1 MSKGPSPPAH
11 PTRIERLL
19 LGLLAAL
26 FVATELA
33 GVLVPA
39 ESVRFIPPRQFAD
52 GPRGAL
58 EGLGSP
64 LKVAVARIPT
74 TASLRQ
80 VLTAARFDLAAIRRG
95 DVGAPAIFLASLPKD
110 LAAIKLVQDKKDLFV
125 GIVLPLILHQNQIV
139 KERRSRL
146 KRVLSGVITDHPLPD
161 RKWLLRLA
169 RLYRVADP
177 EPDASDLNQAAR
189 EELMRRVD
197 TIPVSLALAQAATES
212 GWGTSRFA
220 RQGNALYGQWTWQSA
235 EGLVPT
241 DREEGR
247 AHSVRA
253 FSTLANSVRT
263 YIHNLNVSNHYKEFR
278 RARARLRDAG
288 APDGSWGHGLAEHL
302 GRYSEEGPDYIA
314 KIRSITRVNRFGDF
328 ETATLSGATPPTK
341 AATPGS

>member
-1 MSKGPSPPAH
+1 MSKGPSA
-11 PTRIERLL
+11 PTHSTRMERFL
-19 LGLLAAL
+19 LGSLAAL

-33 GVLVPA
+33 GVLIPA
-39 ESVRFIPPRQFAD
+39 EDLRFIPPRQSVE
-52 GPRGAL
+52 GRLGAL
-58 EGLGSP
+58 DGLGPP

-80 VLTAARFDLAAIRRG
+80 VLEAARFDLAAIRRG
-95 DVGAPAIFLASLPKD
+95 DVEAPAIFLESLPKD
-110 LAAIKLVQDKKDLFV
+110 LAAIKQVQDKKDLFV

-146 KRVLSGVITDHPLPD
+146 ERVLSGVITDHPLPD

-169 RLYRVADP
+169 RLYRVA
-177 EPDASDLNQAAR
+177 EPDASDLTASTR

-197 TIPVSLALAQAATES
+197 TIPVSLALSQAATES

-247 AHSVRA
+247 AHSVQA
-253 FSTLANSVRT
+253 FATLANSVRT
-263 YIHNLNVSNHYKEFR
+263 YVHNLNVSNHYSELR
-278 RARARLRDAG
+278 QARARLREAG
-288 APDGSWGHGLAEHL
+288 GPDGSWGHGLAEHL

-314 KIRSITRVNRFGDF
+314 KIRSIMRVNGFGDF
-328 ETATLSGATPPTK
+328 ETTTLSGATPPTE
-341 AATPGS
+341 AAKPGN

>member
-1 MSKGPSPPAH
+1 MSKGPSAPTH
-11 PTRIERLL
+11 PTRIERFL
-19 LGLLAAL
+19 LGSLAAL

-39 ESVRFIPPRQFAD
+39 EDLRFIPPRQSVE
-52 GPRGAL
+52 GRLGAL
-58 EGLGSP
+58 DGLGPP
-64 LKVAVARIPT
+64 LKVAVARIST

-95 DVGAPAIFLASLPKD
+95 DAEAPAIFLASLPKD
-110 LAAIKLVQDKKDLFV
+110 LAAIKQVQDKKDLFV

-146 KRVLSGVITDHPLPD
+146 ERVLSGVITDHPLPD

-177 EPDASDLNQAAR
+177 EPDASDLNPSTR

-197 TIPVSLALAQAATES
+197 TIPVSLALSQAATES

-253 FSTLANSVRT
+253 FATLANSVRT
-263 YIHNLNVSNHYKEFR
+263 YVHNLNVSNYYSEFR
-278 RARARLRDAG
+278 RARARLREAG
-288 APDGSWGHGLAEHL
+288 VPDGSWGHGLAAHL

-314 KIRSITRVNRFGDF
+314 KIRSIMRVNGFGDF
-328 ETATLSGATPPTK
+328 ETTTLSGAMSPTE